1 MTRWSSAWEPARP
14 GPCPWRGP
22 KACRES
28 TQQIPETIAEVAAVI
43 YNSLAECYAAT
54 VKEIEALTGREYRQ
68 IHIVGGGAN
77 ARYLNEL
84 TAKSTGK
91 KIYAGPTE
99 ATAVGNI
106 ATQMIAAGALKDL
119 KEARQCIFE
128 SFEIHEF

>member
-1 MTRWSSAWEPARP
+1 M
-14 GPCPWRGP
+14 
-22 KACRES
+22 
-28 TQQIPETIAEVAAVI
+28 
-43 YNSLAECYAAT
+43 
-54 VKEIEALTGREYRQ
+54 
-68 IHIVGGGAN
+68 GGGAN